1 MVMVGVI
8 LVAFTIFRYTLYS
21 LYMNITDI
29 AYLQHLHFFYIYS
42 VNIKFGTKFII
53 ALSDVFK
60 KIGHVDFISI
70 NSHVLSLAKR
80 KSQITEQQI
89 QKLKI

>member
-53 ALSDVFK
+53 ALCDVFR
-60 KIGHVDFISI
+60 KIILGFSI
-70 NSHVLSLAKR
+70 NFYRKRLSLSKR
-80 KSQITEQQI
+80 
-89 QKLKI
+89 LKFS